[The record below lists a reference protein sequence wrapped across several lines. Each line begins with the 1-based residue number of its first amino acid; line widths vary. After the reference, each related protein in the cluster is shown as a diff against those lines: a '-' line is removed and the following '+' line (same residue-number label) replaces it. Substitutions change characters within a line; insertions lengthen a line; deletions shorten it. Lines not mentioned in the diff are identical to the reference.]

1 MKIKVTNQ
9 SKQIIFTLNESDG
22 AKSLYQQLP
31 LETKVEN
38 YSNNEKIFYPSK
50 SLATKNTP
58 LLLSGQ
64 EGTLGYFSPWKN
76 VVMYYD
82 RCGSYNGLYVLGE
95 AIKGKENI
103 KNLSG
108 TILIEKV
115 ENEDE

>member
-9 SKQIIFTLNESDG
+9 SKQIIFTLNESD
-22 AKSLYQQLP
+22 
-31 LETKVEN
+31 

-58 LLLSGQ
+58 LLSSGQ

>member
-50 SLATKNTP
+50 SLATKNTH
-58 LLLSGQ
+58 
-64 EGTLGYFSPWKN
+64 
-76 VVMYYD
+76 YYQVD
-82 RCGSYNGLYVLGE
+82 KKVL
-95 AIKGKENI
+95 
-103 KNLSG
+103 
-108 TILIEKV
+108 
-115 ENEDE
+115 